1 MFASNAGRKRFFY
14 IMLFSWAV
22 LLFPW
27 IFPKL
32 YEDRYFAWMIL
43 PPYLPVLM
51 ALLIFLCYNKLQG
64 KVWKISFSVLS
75 EILLISIPILCFWPM
90 MLSLYMNL
98 KNVINI
104 IRGEFYIAGQ
114 ESSKINICSMEK
126 DQVNDLVF
134 CIVVFYIY
142 FL

>member
-14 IMLFSWAV
+14 IMLFSWAA

-90 MLSLYMNL
+90 MLLLYMNL
-98 KNVINI
+98 KYENVVSYGSGVTFINWLN
-104 IRGEFYIAGQ
+104 FA
-114 ESSKINICSMEK
+114 
-126 DQVNDLVF
+126 LT
-134 CIVVFYIY
+134 CIPIFAFPI
-142 FL
+142 LRRWKG

>member
-64 KVWKISFSVLS
+64 KVWKISFSVLT
-75 EILLISIPILCFWPM
+75 ELLLISIPILCFWPM
-90 MLSLYMNL
+90 MVLIYMKLKYENVVSVGQGVTFLNWINFSL
-98 KNVINI
+98 VCIPI
-104 IRGEFYIAGQ
+104 
-114 ESSKINICSMEK
+114 
-126 DQVNDLVF
+126 LVF
-134 CIVVFYIY
+134 PI
-142 FL
+142 LRRWRGDELQ